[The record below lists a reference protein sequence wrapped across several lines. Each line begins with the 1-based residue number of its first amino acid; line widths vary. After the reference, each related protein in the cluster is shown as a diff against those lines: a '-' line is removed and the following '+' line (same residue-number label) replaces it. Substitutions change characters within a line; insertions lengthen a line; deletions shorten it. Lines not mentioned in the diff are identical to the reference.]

1 MAEKLI
7 NIALVEMKDG
17 DKSVKSLNV
26 LDKYLKRFEKN
37 LLFPNPSNLKEYD
50 ELRIF
55 ETPNK
60 LKISN
65 LS

>member
-37 LLFPNPSNLKEYD
+37 LL
-50 ELRIF
+50 
-55 ETPNK
+55 
-60 LKISN
+60 
-65 LS
+65 